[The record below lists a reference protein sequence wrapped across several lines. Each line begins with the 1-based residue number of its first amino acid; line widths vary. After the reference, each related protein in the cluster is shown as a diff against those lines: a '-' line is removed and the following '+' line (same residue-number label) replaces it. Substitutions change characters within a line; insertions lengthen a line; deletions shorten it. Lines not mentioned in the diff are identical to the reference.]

1 MENSK
6 VTVMQVV
13 DNLDIGGAQE
23 VVCTLVKYLASQ
35 NCQPVV
41 CTFKDGPLRRD
52 IERSGFYVEVLPRR
66 RHSVVALP
74 LFVVDMVRTWRALAR
89 LVKKHQVDIIQTH
102 IVRSLDFLVLCLRFS
117 TPLRVVLWTFHNV
130 SFELKASQLPKYS
143 WMLGPKKLSHRLLY
157 RLTSPLV
164 DGFVAVSDDVKKA
177 MLEIIGPIG
186 DKVTVICNGVDTE
199 KYRQTVDRRLVR
211 TQLGLAS
218 DARLIASVATLKE
231 QKGHRY
237 LIEALVSVV
246 PQHPD
251 VHVLFIGDG
260 PLRGELQLQVKRLD
274 LDDHIH
280 FLGNRQDVPELL
292 AASDLFILPS
302 LWEGLSMAL
311 LEAMATG
318 LPIIA
323 SEVSGTT
330 QVMVPGE
337 TGLLVPPGDASRLTE
352 AIDELLSD
360 RGRAQAMGTAARRS
374 VEAGFS
380 ARKQADEHLALYHH
394 LLRREAKRCL
404 DW

>member
-1 MENSK
+1 MVAGRRLN
-6 VTVMQVV
+6 VMHIIL
-13 DNLDIGGAQE
+13 NLEIGGAQE
-23 VVCTLVKYLASQ
+23 VVRTLVEYLASDD
-35 NCQPVV
+35 CQPIV
-41 CTFKDGPLRRD
+41 CTFKDGPLRQD
-52 IERSGFYVEVLPRR
+52 IERSGVYVEVLPAR

-74 LFVVDMVRTWRALAR
+74 LFVVDMVGTWRALAR
-89 LVKKHQVDIIQTH
+89 LVKKHQVDVIQTH
-102 IVRSLDFLVLCLRFS
+102 IVRSLDFLVLCLRYT

-130 SFELKASQLPKYS
+130 SFELTASQLAKYP

-157 RLTSPLV
+157 RLTSRLV
-164 DGFVAVSDDVKKA
+164 DGFIAVSDDVKKA

-186 DKVTVICNGVDTE
+186 DKVIVICNGVDTQ
-199 KYRQTVDRRLVR
+199 KYRQMVDKRFVR
-211 TQLGLAS
+211 AQLGLAS
-218 DARLIASVATLKE
+218 DTRLIASVATLKE

-237 LIEALVSVV
+237 LIEALASIV

-260 PLRGELQLQVKRLD
+260 PLRGELQLQVRRLD

-323 SEVSGTT
+323 SGVSGTT
-330 QVMVPGE
+330 QVMVPGV
-337 TGLLVPPGDASRLTE
+337 TGLLVPPGDASELTG
-352 AIDELLSD
+352 AITQLLSD
-360 RGRAQAMGTAARRS
+360 HERAQAMGFAAKRR
-374 VEAGFS
+374 VEAQFS
-380 ARKQADEHLALYHH
+380 ASKQAQEHVALYRQ
-394 LLRREAKRCL
+394 LCGES
-404 DW
+404 

>member
-1 MENSK
+1 MENRK
-6 VTVMQVV
+6 VTVMQVI

-23 VVCTLVKYLASQ
+23 VVRTLVKYLASHS
-35 NCQPVV
+35 CQPIV
-41 CTFKDGPLRRD
+41 CTFKDGPLRQD
-52 IERSGFYVEVLPRR
+52 IERSGVCVEVLPGR

-74 LFVVDMVRTWRALAR
+74 LFVVDMVGIWRALAR
-89 LVKKHQVDIIQTH
+89 LVKKHQVDVIQTH
-102 IVRSLDFLVLCLRFS
+102 ILRSLDFLVLFLRYA

-130 SFELKASQLPKYS
+130 SFELTASQLPKYP

-157 RLTSPLV
+157 RLTSRLV

-186 DKVTVICNGVDTE
+186 DKVVVICNGVDTQ
-199 KYRQTVDRRLVR
+199 KYQQMVDKPFVR
-211 TQLGLAS
+211 NQLGLAADS
-218 DARLIASVATLKE
+218 RLITLVATLKE

-237 LIEALVSVV
+237 LIEALASIV

-274 LDDHIH
+274 LNDHIH

-318 LPIIA
+318 LPIVA

-330 QVMVPGE
+330 QAMVPGE
-337 TGLLVPPGDASRLTE
+337 TGLLVPPGDASKLAG
-352 AIDELLSD
+352 AIAELLSD
-360 RGRAQAMGTAARRS
+360 RGRAQTMGAAAKRS
-374 VEAGFS
+374 VEAKFG
-380 ARKQADEHLALYHH
+380 ARKQADEHLALYQQ
-394 LLRREAKRCL
+394 LLQRETTRCL
-404 DW
+404 D